1 MRVRAS
7 EPHPG
12 RTVFEYLVP
21 ESSIAGNVLALIYR
35 SQDSVYQA
43 ASCTHTFTDPPTVLD
58 VSTGS
63 TRGGIVVTVTTFAF
77 FIERDSALKVLF
89 GNTAALLVRDSM
101 VFSSGKTTFSLV
113 VPPRSAAST
122 VQVSIKSQVGSEATG
137 MLFEYFE
144 APQVISMAP
153 TSGFAGVPTAIR
165 LVIAR
170 FPVVTSAA
178 QLSVQIGVGLDVV
191 PGVSELLSSEP
202 ASTEILVVTLSERL
216 TFLISHRCRLRSRSL
231 LL

>member
-1 MRVRAS
+1 
-7 EPHPG
+7 
-12 RTVFEYLVP
+12 
-21 ESSIAGNVLALIYR
+21 
-35 SQDSVYQA
+35 
-43 ASCTHTFTDPPTVLD
+43 
-58 VSTGS
+58 
-63 TRGGIVVTVTTFAF
+63 
-77 FIERDSALKVLF
+77 
-89 GNTAALLVRDSM
+89 
-101 VFSSGKTTFSLV
+101 
-113 VPPRSAAST
+113 
-122 VQVSIKSQVGSEATG
+122 